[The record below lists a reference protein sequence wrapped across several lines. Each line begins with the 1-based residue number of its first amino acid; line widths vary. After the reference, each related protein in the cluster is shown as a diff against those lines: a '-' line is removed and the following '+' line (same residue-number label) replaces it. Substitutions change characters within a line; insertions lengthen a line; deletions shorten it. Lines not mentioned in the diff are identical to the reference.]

1 MIPRNVPDPKV
12 EADRCQKSAVGRVA
26 EAIRQVRSDGPS
38 GKDSADT
45 VPASA
50 IAAGPPGPA
59 PGGIARN
66 IRSAGFQPLLGAFP
80 QGKLGGQTQ
89 DGPEPLYAGSHP
101 DCPMVPHPPAPSD
114 RRATPDTQPEATR
127 AFCLLWD
134 HGQQHCASPVSA
146 GGAAHSGGNGL
157 VVNVAGTGPPGP
169 SSCNSSSAG
178 RCRHRLPYIPCAVCE
193 AKGLLEEPY
202 AVVLHV
208 RVCGSPG

>member
-114 RRATPDTQPEATR
+114 RRATPNTQPEATR

-146 GGAAHSGGNGL
+146 GGAARL
-157 VVNVAGTGPPGP
+157 VGMAW
-169 SSCNSSSAG
+169 SSTWREPAHLGQVPAIRAALGAAATDCLTF
-178 RCRHRLPYIPCAVCE
+178 RVPCA
-193 AKGLLEEPY
+193 KQRGYL
-202 AVVLHV
+202 
-208 RVCGSPG
+208 RNRMR